1 MRGVSLAD
9 WIAHHAECHPGRDAL
24 VWQDERIDWAE
35 LHARVHKLALG
46 LAAAGISSGDRVAAV
61 LRNRPESISLFGAC
75 AKLGAVYSPLNPKF
89 GDRELEAALEDA
101 DPRVLVVG
109 PDMGDEG
116 ASGGTDV
123 EIRVELGEDC
133 DPTVGGLAETGSG
146 SILSVDAGLED
157 PALLLFTSGTTGRPR
172 GVAHTWRTLLWNH
185 RQFIDEL
192 RLSPD
197 DRNYCAAPLAH
208 VAGSNVLTG
217 PMLYLGGTTT
227 LAEEFEPERM
237 LETLREERCT
247 VTFLVPAM
255 WRRLFEA
262 ADGPGAFGS
271 LRFGIVGGA
280 PVSAELIE
288 RARELGVTLVQGY
301 GMTEAGPMVSL
312 LSSEDPDEHVRSVGR
327 PGMHVETRVVTEEGD
342 KSAAGEAGEL
352 WVRGPNI
359 VDEYWRA
366 PEATRESFRGDWFRT
381 GDLVRKTA
389 DGELELV
396 GRIDDMIITGGEN
409 VYPRE
414 IEVRL
419 AEMEGVAEAGVVGTD
434 HPEWGEAVT
443 AVVVPESGEGAP
455 RLEVIRE
462 ELRSELADY
471 KAPHRLALV
480 DEIPKN
486 PTGKIRRDALRAHLA
501 SDDVHVSEYHYDD
514 RTG

>member
-1 MRGVSLAD
+1 MRGVTLAD

-24 VWQDERIDWAE
+24 VWHDERIDWAE
-35 LHARVHKLALG
+35 LHARVHRLALG
-46 LAAAGISSGDRVAAV
+46 LSAAGVSKGDRVAGV
-61 LRNRPESISLFGAC
+61 MRNRPESILLFGAC
-75 AKLGAVYSPLNPKF
+75 AKSGAVYSPVNPKF
-89 GDRELEAALEDA
+89 GERELGAALEDA
-101 DPRVLVVG
+101 APRVLVVG
-109 PDMGDEG
+109 PGQEESG
-116 ASGGTDV
+116 AFGRGEPEV
-123 EIRVELGEDC
+123 RVELGEEY
-133 DPTVGGLAETGSG
+133 DPTVGGLADTEGG
-146 SILSVDAGLED
+146 SILSFDVGLED

-192 RLSPD
+192 RLRPD

-237 LETLREERCT
+237 LETLRDEQCT

-262 ADGPGAFGS
+262 ADGPAPFGS
-271 LRFGIVGGA
+271 LRFGVVGGS

-288 RARELGVTLVQGY
+288 RAQELGVTLVQGY

-327 PGMHVETRVVTEEGD
+327 PGMHVETRVVGEEGD
-342 KSAAGEAGEL
+342 ERAAGEVGEL
-352 WVRGPNI
+352 WVRGPNV

-366 PEATRESFRGDWFRT
+366 PKATRESFREGWFRT
-381 GDLVRKTA
+381 GDLVGKTA
-389 DGELELV
+389 EGELELV

-419 AEMEGVAEAGVVGTD
+419 AEMEGIAEVGVVGTD

-443 AVVVPESGEGAP
+443 AAVVAEPGKRVPT
-455 RLEVIRE
+455 LDVIRD
-462 ELRSELADY
+462 ELESELAAY

-486 PTGKIRRDALRAHLA
+486 PTGKIRRDALREHLA
-501 SDDVHVSEYHYDD
+501 KSDVHVSEYYHDD